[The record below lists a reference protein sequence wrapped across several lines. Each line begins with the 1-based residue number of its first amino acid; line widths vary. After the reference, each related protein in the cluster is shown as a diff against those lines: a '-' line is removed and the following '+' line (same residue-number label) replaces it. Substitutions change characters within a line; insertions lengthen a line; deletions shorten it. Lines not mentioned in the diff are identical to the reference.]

1 MTRPCQYDSIVDLFP
16 NPIKMTPNDP
26 EGIPDV
32 TPELPTATWRLI
44 LRMLGLLPARG
55 FSRAF
60 GQLAD
65 IPLPPALRNPV
76 LGTFARAVGVNLDE
90 AEKGFDAYPTLNA
103 FFIRRLKADARSWP
117 EDPEA
122 IVSPVDGIVG
132 RFGTVRNGE
141 AIQAK
146 GHHYPIVDLLG
157 DEMEAELYEGG
168 SFLTIYLSP
177 RHYHRIHTPAAGTIS
192 RATYLPGHLYP
203 VNAPAVMHIPGLFAR
218 NERLVCYLDSARG
231 RIPVVAVGAY
241 NVGRI
246 SASFD
251 PGWSGD
257 DMRSWV
263 TNRRPPAPF
272 YRGYDPALKVA
283 AGDEIMI
290 FHLGS
295 TVVLLFQQGV
305 ELRPDLV
312 TGMDVQVGERIAI

>member
-1 MTRPCQYDSIVDLFP
+1 MRPDFRPFP
-16 NPIKMTPNDP
+16 NPFKMNPNEAD
-26 EGIPDV
+26 GIPDV
-32 TPELPTATWRLI
+32 TPELPARSWRLI
-44 LRMLGLLPARG
+44 LRMLGILPARG
-55 FSRAF
+55 MSRTF
-60 GQLAD
+60 GQVAD
-65 IPLPPALRNPV
+65 ILLATSLRKPV
-76 LGTFARAVGVNLDE
+76 LGAFARAVGVDLTE
-90 AEKGFDAYPTLNA
+90 AEKPLDAYPTLNE

-132 RFGTVRNGE
+132 SFGRLRDGK

-146 GHHYPIVDLLG
+146 GHRYLLADLLG
-157 DEMEAELYEGG
+157 DEGEAEVYEGG

-231 RIPVVAVGAY
+231 RIPIVAVGAY

-257 DMRSWV
+257 DMRRWV
-263 TNRRPPAPF
+263 TNRRPPAPL
-272 YRGYDPALKVA
+272 RRVYDPVLDVA
-283 AGDEIMI
+283 PGDELMI

-305 ELRPDLV
+305 ELRPDLA
-312 TGMDVQVGERIAI
+312 TGMDVQVGERIAL